1 MPEALAHPF
10 TLPMIVFAYL
20 MGSISTAILTA
31 RLFGLPDPRTTG
43 SGNPG
48 ATNMLRQGGRWPA
61 ILTLIGDI
69 AKGVIPVAIA
79 HALDLDSSALALVA
93 VAAFL
98 GHLYPVFFGFRGGKG
113 VATALGVLLGLSPL
127 LGLLVLGV
135 WLAVA
140 ALTRYSSLAAL
151 IAALSATPL
160 TWWLLPETPLIL
172 AVATLSLLLIQR
184 HHGNI
189 RRLVRGEES
198 RIGQR
203 KKSEPASN

>member
-79 HALDLDSSALALVA
+79 HALDLDSTALALVA

>member
-1 MPEALAHPF
+1 
-10 TLPMIVFAYL
+10 MIVFAYL

-203 KKSEPASN
+203 KKSEPAAN

>member
-69 AKGVIPVAIA
+69 AKGVIPVAIT

>member
-203 KKSEPASN
+203 KKSEPAAN